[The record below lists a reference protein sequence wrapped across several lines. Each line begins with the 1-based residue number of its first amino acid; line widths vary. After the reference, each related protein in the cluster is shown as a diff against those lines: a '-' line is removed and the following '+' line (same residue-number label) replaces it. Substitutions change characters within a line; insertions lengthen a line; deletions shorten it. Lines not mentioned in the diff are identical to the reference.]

1 MIEFDLSRAVLLTY
15 VGISAAFVVLGS
27 VIVFT
32 ALLGLWGSWRRRRA
46 VARESELSQASP
58 VAKETASQGA
68 AQPLDPQL
76 AAAIATAVAWA
87 VEAERRE
94 RREMDRRS
102 LDVSATDGEGWKEQG
117 RVVAFDA
124 RRLRERER

>member
-27 VIVFT
+27 LIVLT
-32 ALLGLWGSWRRRRA
+32 MLLGLWGSWRRRAA
-46 VARESELSQASP
+46 VARESELAQASP
-58 VAKETASQGA
+58 VTKETASQEA
-68 AQPLDPQL
+68 TQPFDPQL

-102 LDVSATDGEGWKEQG
+102 LDAPATDGEGWKEQG